1 MSSVKEKNKRTVALL
16 IAVVIAVFGAGCSG
30 KSDSSNGKEGWIS
43 VRINETATNDLAQV
57 MIFTEDA
64 EGRQKIFIRNFY
76 KEGAS
81 EERINREMHTFMAGL
96 EKYKN
101 KTARIKYYK
110 DDIGD
115 SILVEIR

>member
-1 MSSVKEKNKRTVALL
+1 MSSVKEKNKRTAALL

-43 VRINETATNDLAQV
+43 VRINETATNDLAQ
-57 MIFTEDA
+57 
-64 EGRQKIFIRNFY
+64 GRQKIFIRNFY